1 MKPSINLILAA
12 AGALL
17 VASCY
22 PYPENKPQQRHKPNP
37 ELVKKEAEEKT
48 KADELKKK
56 DEETKSKLKDDG
68 EKNKEKEGDKIKDRD
83 DTTTDGGRIV
93 DPPIKPPV
101 DKPTYEVAK
110 KAPGK
115 DGFVLSP
122 YNNKLIDVRGIA
134 SGTLV
139 QDPTYPKSEKKY
151 FRVP

>member
-1 MKPSINLILAA
+1 MKPSLNLILAA
-12 AGALL
+12 AVALL

-22 PYPENKPQQRHKPNP
+22 PYPENKPKHRHKPNP
-37 ELVKKEAEEKT
+37 ELAQKEAEEKA

-56 DEETKSKLKDDG
+56 EEEAKK
-68 EKNKEKEGDKIKDRD
+68 KEKEKQDESADEIKKNEGTTPGGGDWFPMPD
-83 DTTTDGGRIV
+83 
-93 DPPIKPPV
+93 KPKPV

-115 DGFVLSP
+115 EGFVLSP

>member
-1 MKPSINLILAA
+1 MKPYINLILAA
-12 AGALL
+12 AATLF
-17 VASCY
+17 VVSCY
-22 PYPENKPQQRHKPNP
+22 PYPETPTKHRHKPNP
-37 ELVKKEAEEKT
+37 EVVTKEAEEKA

-56 DEETKSKLKDDG
+56 EEEAKLK
-68 EKNKEKEGDKIKDRD
+68 EEEAKKKEKEGDKIKDPD
-83 DTTTDGGRIV
+83 NSTTGG
-93 DPPIKPPV
+93 DEFPPPNKPPVV

-139 QDPTYPKSEKKY
+139 RDPTYPPSEKKY

>member
-12 AGALL
+12 AASLF
-17 VASCY
+17 VVSCY
-22 PYPENKPQQRHKPNP
+22 PYPENTPKHRHKPNP
-37 ELVKKEAEEKT
+37 EVVSKEDAEKA

-56 DEETKSKLKDDG
+56 EEEAKAKLKEEE
-68 EKNKEKEGDKIKDRD
+68 EKNKEKEGDKIKERE
-83 DTTTDGGRIV
+83 DTGGGNRIV
-93 DPPIKPPV
+93 DPPV
-101 DKPTYEVAK
+101 ERHDKPTYEVAK

-139 QDPTYPKSEKKY
+139 RDPTYPPSEKKY

>member
-22 PYPENKPQQRHKPNP
+22 PYPENKPQHRHKPNP
-37 ELVKKEAEEKT
+37 ELVKKEAEEKA

-56 DEETKSKLKDDG
+56 EEEAKKKAG
-68 EKNKEKEGDKIKDRD
+68 EEEEKNKEKEGEKIKERD
-83 DTTTDGGRIV
+83 DTTTGGGEI
-93 DPPIKPPV
+93 DKPIK

-115 DGFVLSP
+115 EGFVLSP

>member
-12 AGALL
+12 AATLF
-17 VASCY
+17 VVSCY
-22 PYPENKPQQRHKPNP
+22 PYPENTPKHRHKPNP
-37 ELVKKEAEEKT
+37 EAVTKEAEEKA

-56 DEETKSKLKDDG
+56 EEAKLK
-68 EKNKEKEGDKIKDRD
+68 EEEAKNKDKEGDKIK
-83 DTTTDGGRIV
+83 TPDGSASGG
-93 DPPIKPPV
+93 DEFPPPNKPPVV

-134 SGTLV
+134 PGTLV
-139 QDPTYPKSEKKY
+139 RDPTYPPSEKKY